1 VTGAAARRRRGWGL
15 ATLRGR
21 ATVALAAVSVL
32 LSTILVAAVWFA
44 VTGYLMNSR
53 ERAAVGQAAAN
64 AAQVQRTEAATGLTP
79 EQLLAQLPRETGSI
93 SLVALEGEWYTT
105 SLRVGRND
113 LPPSLRRAVLRGT
126 PSRQRIRAGGE
137 PMLAVGIPLEGEHD
151 LRHNRA
157 YFEVFPLDDLDHTD
171 RVLAVVLGGAAAAVV
186 PLSAVVGWWVTRPTL
201 RPLARVA
208 DAARAIAAGD
218 LTARIDPRA
227 DPALV
232 PIAESFNAT
241 AAALEERVRSDA
253 RFAADVSHELRS
265 PLTTMAGAVS
275 LVDGYAD
282 DLPEDGREG
291 LALLHEELTRFER
304 LVADLLE
311 ISRADAGT
319 GDVTLEQVNLA
330 ALVGQALARRPA
342 GSAPVPALTVADGAD
357 GLLVQADKLRLERV
371 IGNLLDN
378 ADRHAGGATAVRV
391 EATPTTARLLVDDAG
406 PGVPAQER
414 ERIFERFARGSGT
427 SRGSDQG
434 AGLGL
439 SLVARYARAMHGSVE
454 VADSPDGG
462 ARFVVTLPR
471 EEASPCAG

>member
-1 VTGAAARRRRGWGL
+1 
-15 ATLRGR
+15 
-21 ATVALAAVSVL
+21 
-32 LSTILVAAVWFA
+32 
-44 VTGYLMNSR
+44 
-53 ERAAVGQAAAN
+53 
-64 AAQVQRTEAATGLTP
+64 VQRTEAATGLTP

-93 SLVALEGEWYTT
+93 SLLALEGEWYTT
-105 SLRVGRND
+105 SLRVGKND
-113 LPPSLRRAVLRGT
+113 LPPSLRSAVLGGT
-126 PSRQRIRAGGE
+126 PSRQRVRADGG
-137 PMLAVGIPLEGEHD
+137 PVLVVGIPLPGEHD
-151 LRHNRA
+151 DA
-157 YFEVFPLDDLDHTD
+157 YFEVFPLDELDHTD
-171 RVLAVVLGGAAAAVV
+171 RVLGAVLAGAAATVV
-186 PLSAVVGWWVTRPTL
+186 PLSTVVGWWATRPTL
-201 RPLARVA
+201 RPLTRVA
-208 DAARAIAAGD
+208 AAARAIAAGD
-218 LTARIDPRA
+218 LTARIDPRG
-227 DPALV
+227 DPSLV

-275 LVDGYAD
+275 LVDAYAA

-319 GDVTLEQVNLA
+319 VDVTLEQVNLA
-330 ALVGQALARRPA
+330 ALVGRALARRVA
-342 GSAPVPALTVADGAD
+342 GSDPAPPLTVAAGAE

-391 EATPTTARLLVDDAG
+391 EATPTAARLVVDDAG
-406 PGVPAQER
+406 RGVPVEER

-427 SRGSDQG
+427 SRGSEQG

-439 SLVARYARAMHGSVE
+439 SLVARYVRAMHGDVE
-454 VADSPDGG
+454 VTDSPDGG

-471 EEASPCAG
+471 QEAPPCAG

>member
-1 VTGAAARRRRGWGL
+1 VSGAAAPRRRRWGL
-15 ATLRGR
+15 TTLRGR

-32 LSTILVAAVWFA
+32 LSTILVVAVWFT
-44 VTGYLMNSR
+44 VTGYLMSSR
-53 ERAAVGQAAAN
+53 ERAAEGQAAAN
-64 AAQVQRTEAATGLTP
+64 AAQVQRTEAATGSTP

-93 SLVALEGEWYTT
+93 SLLAREGEWYTT
-105 SLRVGRND
+105 SLRIGKND
-113 LPPSLRRAVLRGT
+113 LPPTLRSAVLRGT
-126 PSRQRIRAGGE
+126 PSRQRVRADGQ
-137 PMLAVGIPLEGEHD
+137 PVLVVGIPLPGDHD
-151 LRHNRA
+151 DA

-171 RVLAVVLGGAAAAVV
+171 RVLGAVLAGAAATVV
-186 PLSAVVGWWVTRPTL
+186 PLSAVVGWWATRPTL
-201 RPLARVA
+201 RPLTRVA
-208 DAARAIAAGD
+208 AAARAIAAGD
-218 LTARIDPRA
+218 LTARIDPRG
-227 DPALV
+227 DPSLV

-319 GDVTLEQVNLA
+319 VDVTLEQVNLA
-330 ALVGQALARRPA
+330 ALVGRALARRAAGTDPA
-342 GSAPVPALTVADGAD
+342 PPLTVADGAE

-391 EATPTTARLLVDDAG
+391 EATPTAARLVVDDAG
-406 PGVPAQER
+406 RGVPVAER

-427 SRGSDQG
+427 SRGSEQG

-439 SLVARYARAMHGSVE
+439 SLVARYVRAMRGGVE
-454 VADSPDGG
+454 VTDSPDGG

-471 EEASPCAG
+471 QEAPPCAG